1 MTVQRITVVINR
13 RKNTLAFD
21 GVGAEAAKLDIGR
34 KVSGGGTVANS
45 QLAIIGSHRD
55 DRPGKGDP

>member
-1 MTVQRITVVINR
+1 VVINR